1 MKVGVVGASIAGGY
15 FAHLAANHDFSVDLF
30 DPRAPWDKPCGGGIT
45 GKAMATLARF
55 PAIASRAEAIT
66 EFSLSAPSG
75 ARAAFATDAPLYLL
89 PRIELGQS
97 LVQAAIDAGAT
108 LVPDKVR
115 QVMQE
120 ADGSWSV
127 NTLGHTYHGYDHLVG
142 ADGAVSTVR
151 RAVDRPFARDDLI
164 LALDYH
170 LEGPDTRPRVAL
182 KFLGGGMGYLW
193 LFVARRYASA
203 GIGLPAVGSQPVALE
218 EALHDFLAEEWPS
231 AKIDEARASRWVIP
245 YHSEGF
251 ERRYRVQG
259 DGWSLIGDAAGL
271 ADPLTGE
278 GIYYAVKSAELLAD
292 ALAAGQPAGYGA
304 TVEQEI
310 RPELSKAFNI
320 GRDYFHGRILDVLM
334 RVARRSPRL
343 RDFLA
348 DYLTGNGSYLT
359 ARRRLKRR
367 AWRILG
373 EVALSGLWRW
383 ERRESPYDGRAAEV
397 GKKTP

>member
-15 FAHLAANHDFSVDLF
+15 FAHLAADHGFAVHLF

-55 PAIASRAEAIT
+55 PTIASRAEAIT

-108 LVPDKVR
+108 LVPEKVR

-127 NTLGHTYHGYDHLVG
+127 STLGHTYHGYDHLVG

-170 LEGPDTRPRVAL
+170 LDGVDSRPRVAL
-182 KFLGGGMGYLW
+182 KFLGEGMGYLW
-193 LFVARRYASA
+193 LFAARRYASA
-203 GIGLPAVGSQPVALE
+203 GIGLPAVAAQPVALE
-218 EALHDFLAEEWPS
+218 ETLREFLATEWP
-231 AKIDEARASRWVIP
+231 AVKVDKARISRWVIP
-245 YHSEGF
+245 YQSKGF
-251 ERRYRVQG
+251 EKRYRVQG

-278 GIYYAVKSAELLAD
+278 GIYYAVRSAELLAD
-292 ALAAGQPAGYGA
+292 ALAAGQPAGYG
-304 TVEQEI
+304 TSVEQEI

-343 RDFLA
+343 CNFLA

-359 ARRRLKRR
+359 ARRSLKRR
-367 AWRILG
+367 AWPILG
-373 EVALSGLWRW
+373 EVASSLLWGRA
-383 ERRESPYDGRAAEV
+383 RRESPDDGRAAEA
-397 GKKTP
+397 GEKAP